1 MPLSQTAL
9 IELCRVLRHYLSAG
23 LTVVDVFRKQA
34 DQGMVELRP
43 VAQRLFV
50 QVNQGSS
57 LGAALEA
64 EPAIPPL
71 MVSLIRVGEQT
82 GMLPEVCGDLERFY
96 LKQREL
102 WRRFLAG
109 IAWPVFQFVLA
120 TLVLTGLI
128 WFLGQIPINANGTG
142 FDPLGVGLIGTSGAL
157 IFFTAVWG
165 TLALVWLGVWVARR
179 SLAGQAWVDR
189 ALLNLPAIGPCMQ
202 ALALARFCLALRL
215 TADSGMSIGRALRL
229 SLRATGNAAFAEAA
243 HQAAATVKRGE
254 EVHTALSG
262 SGLFPPEFLHILS
275 VAEESGTIPEVM
287 KHQGEHYTDEAS
299 RRLTFLTAIAAGGIW
314 LFVAGVIILAIVRL
328 YGSYLGNIDAH
339 LPLGGL

>member
-9 IELCRVLRHYLSAG
+9 IELCRVMRHYLGAG

-34 DQGMVELRP
+34 REGNAEIRP
-43 VAQRLFV
+43 VAMRIYAAV
-50 QVNQGSS
+50 SQGNS
-57 LGAALEA
+57 LADALEA

-71 MVSLIRVGEQT
+71 LVSLIQVGEQT
-82 GMLPEVCGDLERFY
+82 GMLPEVCADLERFY

-109 IAWPVFQFVLA
+109 IAWPVFQFVIA

-142 FDPLGVGLIGTSGAL
+142 FDPLGLGLIGTSGAL
-157 IFFTAVWG
+157 IFFSAVWG
-165 TLALVWLGVWVARR
+165 TIAGVGLLVSMARR

-189 ALLNLPAIGPCMQ
+189 FLLQLPGLGPCMQ

-243 HQAAATVKRGE
+243 KEASATVKRGD
-254 EVHTALSG
+254 EVHTALSS
-262 SGLFPPEFLHILS
+262 SGLFPSEFLHILS
-275 VAEESGTIPEVM
+275 VAEESGTLPEVM

-314 LFVAGVIILAIVRL
+314 LFVAGVIILAIIRL
-328 YGSYLGNIDAH
+328 YASYLGNIDAA
-339 LPLGGL
+339 LGPGGW

>member
-9 IELCRVLRHYLSAG
+9 IELCRVMRHYLGAG

-34 DQGMVELRP
+34 NEGNPEIRP
-43 VAQRLFV
+43 VATRIYALV
-50 QVNQGSS
+50 SQGSS

-64 EPAIPPL
+64 ETAIPPL
-71 MVSLIRVGEQT
+71 MVSLIKVGEQT
-82 GMLPEVCGDLERFY
+82 GMLPEVCADLERYY

-109 IAWPVFQFVLA
+109 IAWPVFQFVIA

-142 FDPLGVGLIGTSGAL
+142 FDPLGLGLIGTTGAL
-157 IFFTAVWG
+157 IFFTAIWG
-165 TLALVWLGVWVARR
+165 TIAGLWLAVNLARR

-189 ALLNLPAIGPCMQ
+189 ALLHLPAIGPCVQ
-202 ALALARFCLALRL
+202 ALAMARFCLALRL

-229 SLRATGNAAFAEAA
+229 SLRATSNAAFADAAKEAS
-243 HQAAATVKRGE
+243 ATVKRGD

-262 SGLFPPEFLHILS
+262 SGLFPSEFLHILS

-287 KHQGEHYTDEAS
+287 KHQGDHYTEEAS
-299 RRLTFLTAIAAGGIW
+299 RRMTFLTVIAAGGIW
-314 LFVAGVIILAIVRL
+314 LFVAGTIVLAIIRL
-328 YGSYLGNIDAH
+328 YASYLGNIDAA
-339 LPLGGL
+339 LGPGGL